1 MVGWI
6 NQFRDRDQVG
16 AFVIREI
23 NFRGLIKLESPL
35 TMYATI
41 SF

>member
-6 NQFRDRDQVG
+6 NQFQGREQMG
-16 AFVIREI
+16 AFVITEI
-23 NFRGLIKLESPL
+23 NFKILIKLESPL

>member
-6 NQFRDRDQVG
+6 NQFQDRDQMG
-16 AFVIREI
+16 AFVVREI
-23 NFRGLIKLESPL
+23 NFRVLINLDSPL

>member
-6 NQFRDRDQVG
+6 NYVQDRDQMG
-16 AFVIREI
+16 TFVIREI
-23 NFRGLIKLESPL
+23 NFMVLIKLGSVL